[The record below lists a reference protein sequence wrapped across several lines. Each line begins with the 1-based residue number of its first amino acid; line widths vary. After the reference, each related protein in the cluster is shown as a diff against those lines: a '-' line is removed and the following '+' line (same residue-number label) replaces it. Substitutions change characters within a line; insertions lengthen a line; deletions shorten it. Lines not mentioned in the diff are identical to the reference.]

1 MTMDYTLADLDAMT
15 IADAHALSFDERD
28 RLLDLII
35 ADGRHQSTDAVSH
48 RIGLYCD
55 YFEEDLVR
63 MFKVRAV
70 KVLCRGTTASGFDGV
85 IVGDDEESQY
95 RATLRHVQTT
105 LEAAQTSYDRVVTL
119 VVFLTDMRK
128 VAPLQPG
135 LPGVHPQPA
144 LPGRHRDHRTGR
156 TPPAHR
162 NRRVHRLP
170 GPSLTCG
177 GSPPLLG
184 RVLYSPGTF
193 GPGPDDSTGETQ
205 DNSINRRQPNGLTV
219 GIQG

>member
-1 MTMDYTLADLDAMT
+1 MEYTLADLDAMT

-55 YFEEDLVR
+55 YFEEDFLR
-63 MFKVRAV
+63 MLKVRAV

-95 RATLRHVQTT
+95 RATLQHVQTT
-105 LEAAQTSYDRVVTL
+105 LEAAQTSYERVVTL

-128 VAPLQPG
+128 WPLFNRIYREFIPNPPCRAVIGTTG
-135 LPGVHPQPA
+135 LA
-144 LPGRHRDHRTGR
+144 E
-156 TPPAHR
+156 
-162 NRRVHRLP
+162 
-170 GPSLTCG
+170 
-177 GSPPLLG
+177 PPLLIEIVECIAYK
-184 RVLYSPGTF
+184 VLP
-193 GPGPDDSTGETQ
+193 
-205 DNSINRRQPNGLTV
+205 
-219 GIQG
+219 